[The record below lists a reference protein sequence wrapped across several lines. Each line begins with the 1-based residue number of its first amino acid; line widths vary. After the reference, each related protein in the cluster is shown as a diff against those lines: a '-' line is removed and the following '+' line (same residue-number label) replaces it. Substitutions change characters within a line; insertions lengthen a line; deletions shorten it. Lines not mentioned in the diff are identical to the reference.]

1 MWFFPSTLSRN
12 FDLASYRPSQQ
23 AFSEASTITIATVG
37 FDDFSN
43 DPATKARVS
52 PDDLFSDQGPLNFTT
67 GPNDD
72 FSIVTGSRPSP
83 KIDDYRLRCNTSLS
97 PYLMLLG

>member
-1 MWFFPSTLSRN
+1 VILLLNIWSRH
-12 FDLASYRPSQQ
+12 FDLAPYCPPRQ
-23 AFSEASTITIATVG
+23 AFWEAGTITIAAVG
-37 FDDFSN
+37 VNDFSD
-43 DPATKARVS
+43 DPAAKARVS
-52 PDDLFSDQGPLNFTT
+52 PDDLFSDQGPLDFTT